1 MRSLACRRTLLAAT
15 LLAITLPSWAA
26 ISIEAPDSLGKVR
39 KIVRPDYPAAAL
51 ARGANASIDV
61 EGVVDGTGFLRD
73 VRYRA
78 GSGDA
83 AAVMP
88 TLQAVVPYWD
98 FNPPLGDDC
107 LPTSE
112 RVQTRVEFEVDAG
125 KPHIFVTPSSH
136 GNARADAKPTYMVAP
151 AYPRAMEV
159 TGAEAKVYSR
169 AMVDGSGHV
178 ADVSSKVYPLPTVTV
193 SSTVDWA
200 HFTDETTRTLRLWSY
215 PAGSSGRVVCQV
227 FSFRLPR

>member
-1 MRSLACRRTLLAAT
+1 MRSLACRRILLAAT
-15 LLAITLPSWAA
+15 FLAIALPSGAA

-51 ARGANASIDV
+51 GRGANATIDV
-61 EGVVDGTGFLRD
+61 EGVVDGTGSLRD

-78 GSGDA
+78 VAGDA
-83 AAVMP
+83 AAFMP
-88 TLQAVVPYWD
+88 ALQAVVPYWE

-125 KPHIFVTPSSH
+125 KPRIFVTP
-136 GNARADAKPTYMVAP
+136 GARGSARTGAKPTYMLAP

-159 TGAEAKVYSR
+159 TGAEAKVYTR
-169 AMVDGSGHV
+169 ATVDGSGRV
-178 ADVSSKVYPLPTVTV
+178 ADVSAKVYPLPTVTV

-200 HFTDETTRTLRLWSY
+200 HFTDETSRTLRHWSY
-215 PAGSSGRVVCQV
+215 PAGTSGRVVCQV